1 MLHILNKPPHSDAAA
16 QMLSIVAEGDGILLI
31 EDAVQALLHADWQG
45 WDAAADVSVCVLKED
60 AASRGLSGAALN
72 SQAILVDMEG
82 FVELTEQ
89 HTKIL
94 SWY

>member
-1 MLHILNKPPHSDAAA
+1 MLHILNKPPHSEAAA
-16 QMLSIVAEGDGILLI
+16 QMLSTVTEGDSILLI
-31 EDAVQALLHADWQG
+31 EDGIQALLYVDWPG
-45 WDAAADVSVCVLKED
+45 WNAKADVNVCVLKED
-60 AASRGLSGAALN
+60 AVARGLSEVVFRHHAT
-72 SQAILVDMEG
+72 LVDMKG